1 MEKFSKVL
9 GLDNVVA
16 MEKSPKIAD
25 IFFTKLR
32 HLNFNKSDEV
42 VIFNVIM
49 AQKLEASRKNN
60 PDS

>member
-16 MEKSPKIAD
+16 MARSLKIVD
-25 IFFTKLR
+25 IFFTKLH
-32 HLNFNKSDEV
+32 HLNFNESDEV
-42 VIFNVIM
+42 VIFNIIVT
-49 AQKLEASRKNN
+49 QKLAVARKNN